1 MRAGVFGGDWS
12 SERESFGAM
21 RTKRCGAEQMLG
33 PAVALMLNSRFAAA
47 VSSQQSAVS
56 SQLPVL
62 RRRGGRGRRGA

>member
-33 PAVALMLNSRFAAA
+33 PAVALMLNSRFA
-47 VSSQQSAVS
+47 VS